1 MKELLGYTLIT
12 LGLFAMLTA
21 VVGMF
26 RFDYALDRMH
36 AAALA
41 DTLGAAFLAAGCIVL
56 RGLSAATG
64 KYLLLVI
71 FLWLTGP
78 IMSHLIAKAEYM
90 TQPTPHD
97 HWEEET
103 Q

>member
-1 MKELLGYTLIT
+1 MRELIGYALIA

-21 VVGMF
+21 VVGTF
-26 RFDYALDRMH
+26 RFGYVLDRMH

-41 DTLGAAFLAAGCIVL
+41 DTLGAAFLAAGCVVL
-56 RGLSAATG
+56 RGLSAAAG
-64 KYLLLVI
+64 KYLLLVA

-78 IMSHLIAKAEYM
+78 IMTHLIAKAEFM
-90 TQPTPHD
+90 TQQTP
-97 HWEEET
+97 HWEEEE